1 MKRGWSFFS
10 VAVVGVTML
19 SAGPA
24 SASWFHRV
32 KAPKS
37 FQGEFSLQEGSNP
50 AEHGIM
56 YFSHGKI
63 REEITAADGGPK
75 TVLIIDPLNKTI
87 YQIEAEK
94 KAFKVAPW
102 DPHSAL
108 VSEALK
114 WSSKRQLLEPKTIDG
129 QECDTYEI
137 KPKEKDVKS
146 FFLYV
151 NKTTRFPVELTT
163 EDSDPAKQVQI
174 EWTKVT
180 TGYQAAMLFTPPLG
194 YAELK

>member
-1 MKRGWSFFS
+1 MKRGWSFFA
-10 VAVVGVTML
+10 VAVVGIMML
-19 SAGPA
+19 SAAPA
-24 SASWFHRV
+24 SASLFHRL

-37 FQGEFSLQEGSNP
+37 FQGEFSLQVGSSP

-63 REEITAADGGPK
+63 REEITPADAGPK

-94 KAFKVAPW
+94 KAFKIAPW
-102 DPHSAL
+102 DPSSAL

-114 WSSKRQLLEPKTIDG
+114 WSSRRKLLEPKTIDG
-129 QECDTYEI
+129 QECDSYEVQPLDHAV
-137 KPKEKDVKS
+137 KP
-146 FFLYV
+146 FMLYV
-151 NKTTRFPVELTT
+151 NKTTRFPVQLMT
-163 EDSDPAKQVQI
+163 EESDPTKQTHI

-180 TGYQAAMLFTPPLG
+180 PGYQAAMLFTPPLG